1 MVASIVASGL
11 TSTARC
17 LQAFTSIIEMTI
29 ARTITPTTFYESP
42 VANTLLIT
50 AASRPHASGRRV
62 ARISAWLKPHGWLCL
77 PPFQSFV
84 LSVQPDSTLSGK
96 ARNSTAPQGAAVT
109 RVRSVRPAGHG
120 AVYDLSVR
128 DVHEFVA
135 NGLLVSNSYE
145 DVGRFFEARPHS
157 PRVPPPDPLSHLDD
171 DPISK
176 AHQQML
182 AKRES
187 PAPKVFDIS
196 GLVK

>member
-1 MVASIVASGL
+1 
-11 TSTARC
+11 
-17 LQAFTSIIEMTI
+17 
-29 ARTITPTTFYESP
+29 
-42 VANTLLIT
+42 
-50 AASRPHASGRRV
+50 
-62 ARISAWLKPHGWLCL
+62 
-77 PPFQSFV
+77 
-84 LSVQPDSTLSGK
+84 
-96 ARNSTAPQGAAVT
+96 
-109 RVRSVRPAGHG
+109 VRSVRPAGHG